1 MRQCACGGEGS
12 GVGGPHLRRGRA
24 IEFLL
29 LAMPFFISIFLPAF
43 ADEIPLSE
51 RKSGYE
57 FMGPQT
63 RAMQDD
69 DTANPAMLAVLDGE
83 ALWNRKVG
91 TQNKSCADCHG
102 DAATSMK
109 GVAARYPKFSPA
121 LGRPVDLAQGI
132 NICRTEKQN
141 ASPLPFENKDLLAL
155 TAFVA
160 SQSRGLPIEVATD
173 ERTRPFLEAGREIF
187 HRRQGQLDLACAQ
200 CHNDHWSERLGGSPI
215 TQAQPTGYPIYR
227 LEWQSLGSLQR
238 RMRNCI
244 VGMRAAAY
252 PFGSPEYVNLEL
264 YLMWRSRG
272 MKLETPAVRP

>member
-1 MRQCACGGEGS
+1 M
-12 GVGGPHLRRGRA
+12 V
-24 IEFLL
+24 
-29 LAMPFFISIFLPAF
+29 LAMASLVSCITFLPAH
-43 ADEIPLSE
+43 ADEIPLAD

-83 ALWNRKVG
+83 ALWNLKAG
-91 TQNKSCADCHG
+91 SQNKSCADCHG
-102 DAATSMK
+102 AVASSMK
-109 GVAARYPKFSPA
+109 GVATRYPAFAPA
-121 LGRPVDLAQGI
+121 LGRPVDLAQRI

-141 ASPLPFENKDLLAL
+141 ASPLSFESKDLLAL

-160 SQSRGLPIEVATD
+160 SLSRGLPIEVATD
-173 ERTRPFLEAGREIF
+173 ERARPFLEAGREIF
-187 HRRQGQLDLACAQ
+187 YRRQGQLDLACAQ

-244 VGMRAAAY
+244 VGMRAEAY
-252 PFGSPEYVNLEL
+252 AFGSPEYVNLEL
-264 YLMWRSRG
+264 YLMWRARG